1 VRVAKRKKAKS
12 KTGAVGGALGRG
24 LASVWRFIAKSLGSS
39 VRFLARGARDLD
51 PAHQRDG
58 IAFLILILA
67 LIATA
72 GTWFNSDNV
81 VGRAVYSV
89 IYGGFGRVGFFA
101 PIVLIYFAFR
111 LFRVPEDS
119 KATGRIIIGTLA
131 LLLSTTGLAHLLNG
145 SVGTGATAMR
155 HGGGWLGYGVT
166 TPLVGLM
173 TSVLTYPIL
182 FILFIFGVLVI
193 TATPVNEV
201 FTRIASASSW
211 LWSKRPERAEKVEE
225 EFEVTD
231 TPPFESPVVAA
242 WNAPVDEE
250 EE

>member
-1 VRVAKRKKAKS
+1 MSVAKRKKAKS

-24 LASVWRFIAKSLGSS
+24 LASVWRFIAKSFGSS

-72 GTWFNSDNV
+72 GTWFNTDNL
-81 VGRAVYSV
+81 VGRTVHSV

-101 PIVLIYFAFR
+101 PLVLIYFAFR

-119 KATGRIIIGTLA
+119 KSTGRIIVGTFA

-155 HGGGWLGYGVT
+155 HSG
-166 TPLVGLM
+166 
-173 TSVLTYPIL
+173 
-182 FILFIFGVLVI
+182 
-193 TATPVNEV
+193 
-201 FTRIASASSW
+201 
-211 LWSKRPERAEKVEE
+211 
-225 EFEVTD
+225 
-231 TPPFESPVVAA
+231 
-242 WNAPVDEE
+242 
-250 EE
+250 